1 MTGTRSISSPSWIRS
16 PTNTSRPKIFDRS
29 TSSNGSILTRLGVRA
44 TNAAASLRSCVRS
57 DGRRSSATSTSRP
70 CVTSKSPR
78 PSARDNPVS
87 PKDFTAIIAEVK
99 DQPFRDLLQ
108 FAWESGVRPFEL
120 RTIDIRH
127 LCLERRRIEISPDEA
142 KGKKRWRT
150 IRLTDTAIEIVRR
163 RKGNRKAGRLFLNT
177 DGNPW
182 KNYAICNRFARL
194 KKKLGKRWA
203 AYDIRHG
210 FCENGVDH
218 LTVAELMGHA
228 NGQMVATTYSHL
240 NRADQHLHEQL
251 ERSAK

>member
-1 MTGTRSISSPSWIRS
+1 MDSLPDKHIKTEDLRPFHVQQWIDSHSSWG
-16 PTNTSRPKIFDRS
+16 
-29 TSSNGSILTRLGVRA
+29 SSYKRGGVTAVMRAFRWAEKLGHI
-44 TNAAASLRSCVRS
+44 
-57 DGRRSSATSTSRP
+57 D
-70 CVTSKSPR
+70 KSPVR
-78 PSARDNPVS
+78 YIEKPKAERRDNPVS